1 VFGKEKL
8 EKFGEMLVTP
18 YVPLGDADA

>member
-18 YVPLGDADA
+18 YVPLGDADT